1 MDPRMRFGYSGE
13 GLAAALYERD
23 GYEVVERN
31 FSCSEGEIDLIARK
45 GRTLVVCEVKTRRT
59 DYFGDPAEAVTPAK
73 QARLRKLAMVW
84 LARNQVHGMKLRFD
98 VVSIVNDGRGSRV
111 RRLENAF

>member
-1 MDPRMRFGYSGE
+1 MRFGYSGE
-13 GLAAALYERD
+13 GLAAVMYERD
-23 GYEVVERN
+23 GYDIVERN

-45 GRTLVVCEVKTRRT
+45 GATLVVCEVKTRRT

-73 QARLRKLAMVW
+73 QARLRRLAMIW
-84 LARNQVHGMKLRFD
+84 LTRNQVHGMKLRFD
-98 VVSIVNDGRGSRV
+98 VVSIVKDGRGSRV